1 MARQHPWY
9 TPGQPASAAGTWPL
23 EDPYG
28 EPGPGPAEQQD
39 QQPAVPGPG
48 SLGGGFVPAAS
59 SRMRRSPARP
69 PAPRKARAARNTP
82 LRPGRVLIAA
92 ALAGLAAGAGIAASA
107 GQPAIRLAPAD
118 NPAATSQYTPT
129 AGPAATPSPAASS
142 APPAPNPSPSAG
154 AAEPPAISTAAA
166 RRVLASYWAANNR
179 ADKARSD
186 TLLAR
191 IEAGTSYQMDA
202 GAYRTG
208 RAAGPASGYTPV
220 TAQNPVLWIPRQPAG
235 TYPRWFAAR
244 VTYTGEGAGYLV
256 FTQPQAG
263 APWKNVL
270 EPYLLHGTG
279 PGPFVTTDASGYAAQ
294 ADPDAAG
301 LAVTPAQ
308 IEEQTAASLDGAA
321 AAVGNPGNLADMRD
335 EAYFAAHLPP
345 GSAARGPPLARRD
358 GVRRADHRRR
368 GAGVLQPDRRGQ
380 PHPAARPGTGDRHPW
395 LLHARPASDLDGDH
409 PLRRAVRRLPPS
421 RTRPR
426 PAARRRLGHRR
437 MTPARHPA
445 GGGQRQAPVSARIRH
460 PQASR
465 SAQRRL
471 PHSAPVPDGGTWY
484 PQGGAILPRPD
495 DSGGGHPWC
504 PPPPVRW
511 RATRY
516 GIGAGAAQTAA
527 GKPTAAAGA
536 AVSRSTASCG
546 RRSAPR
552 ASRSVRTPW

>member
-9 TPGQPASAAGTWPL
+9 TPGQPASADDTWPL

-59 SRMRRSPARP
+59 YRMRRSPARP

-82 LRPGRVLIAA
+82 LLPGRVLIAA
-92 ALAGLAAGAGIAASA
+92 ALAGLAAGAGIAATA

-129 AGPAATPSPAASS
+129 IGPAATPSPAASS
-142 APPAPNPSPSAG
+142 APPAPDPSPSAG

-166 RRVLASYWAANNR
+166 RRVLASYWAANNQ
-179 ADKARSD
+179 ANKARSD

-208 RAAGPASGYTPV
+208 RAAGPGGSRYTPV
-220 TAQNPVLWIPRQPAG
+220 TAENPVLWIPRQPAG

-279 PGPFVTTDASGYAAQ
+279 PGPFVTTGTDGYAAQ

-308 IEEQTAASLDGAA
+308 IEAQTAASFDGAA

-335 EAYFAAHLPP
+335 ETYFAAHLPP
-345 GSAARGPPLARRD
+345 GSAA
-358 GVRRADHRRR
+358 
-368 GAGVLQPDRRGQ
+368 
-380 PHPAARPGTGDRHPW
+380 GDRHLPGGMVFAVQTVDGGV
-395 LLHARPASDLDGDH
+395 LAFYSLTAKVSLTPPPGQALAIGIPGYYTPAQPQTSTVTIRYVEQFAAYLPPGHARAQLLADASGI
-409 PLRRAVRRLPPS
+409 
-421 RTRPR
+421 
-426 PAARRRLGHRR
+426 
-437 MTPARHPA
+437 A
-445 GGGQRQAPVSARIRH
+445 G
-460 PQASR
+460 
-465 SAQRRL
+465 
-471 PHSAPVPDGGTWY
+471 
-484 PQGGAILPRPD
+484 
-495 DSGGGHPWC
+495 
-504 PPPPVRW
+504 
-511 RATRY
+511 
-516 GIGAGAAQTAA
+516 
-527 GKPTAAAGA
+527 
-536 AVSRSTASCG
+536 
-546 RRSAPR
+546 
-552 ASRSVRTPW
+552 

>member
-1 MARQHPWY
+1 MARQQPWY
-9 TPGQPASAAGTWPL
+9 TPGHPASADDTWPL

-39 QQPAVPGPG
+39 QEPAVPGPG
-48 SLGGGFVPAAS
+48 SLGGGFVHAAS
-59 SRMRRSPARP
+59 YRMHRSPARP
-69 PAPRKARAARNTP
+69 PAPRKARAARDTP

-92 ALAGLAAGAGIAASA
+92 ALAGLAVGAGIAATA

-129 AGPAATPSPAASS
+129 IGPAATPSPAASS
-142 APPAPNPSPSAG
+142 APPTPNPSPSAG
-154 AAEPPAISTAAA
+154 AAGPPAISTAAA
-166 RRVLASYWAANNR
+166 QRVLASYWAANNQ
-179 ADKARSD
+179 ANKARSD

-208 RAAGPASGYTPV
+208 RAAGSASGYMPV

-235 TYPRWFAAR
+235 AYPRWFAAR
-244 VTYTGEGAGYLV
+244 VTYTGQGAGYLV

-279 PGPFVTTDASGYAAQ
+279 PGPFVTTDAGGYAAQ

-345 GSAARGPPLARRD
+345 GSAA
-358 GVRRADHRRR
+358 
-368 GAGVLQPDRRGQ
+368 
-380 PHPAARPGTGDRHPW
+380 GDRHSPGGM
-395 LLHARPASDLDGDH
+395 DF
-409 PLRRAVRRLPPS
+409 AVQTTGGGALVFYSLSATVSLTPP
-421 RTRPR
+421 PGQALEIGI
-426 PAARRRLGHRR
+426 PGYY
-437 MTPARHPA
+437 TPARPQTSTVTIRYVEQFAAYLPPGHARAQLLADASGIA
-445 GGGQRQAPVSARIRH
+445 G
-460 PQASR
+460 
-465 SAQRRL
+465 
-471 PHSAPVPDGGTWY
+471 
-484 PQGGAILPRPD
+484 
-495 DSGGGHPWC
+495 
-504 PPPPVRW
+504 
-511 RATRY
+511 
-516 GIGAGAAQTAA
+516 
-527 GKPTAAAGA
+527 
-536 AVSRSTASCG
+536 
-546 RRSAPR
+546 
-552 ASRSVRTPW
+552 